1 MQLRKILIFIL
12 IALGSLACRSEDI
25 EPTELNGLSFAIASG
40 RVLYPFGRYQLIS
53 YENNA
58 NITFKVNLEI
68 KNEKD
73 ADGHFIINGQSNVN
87 FYFAKFEADFA
98 KQTVQIYGVA
108 STRIGGTARELQF
121 ERDYLERL
129 SKVTSYQF
137 SQDGSK
143 LILQIPQGNKKIIFD
158 VNKD

>member
-1 MQLRKILIFIL
+1 MHLRKIIIFVCIGL
-12 IALGSLACRSEDI
+12 VGLGCRSEEI
-25 EPTELNGLSFAIASG
+25 EPSEFNELSFAIASG
-40 RVLYPFGRYQLIS
+40 RILYPFGKYKLLS

-58 NITFKVNLEI
+58 NINFNVDLEV

-73 ADGHFIINGQSNVN
+73 DDGHFIINGQSNVN
-87 FYFAKFEADFA
+87 FYFAKFEADFV
-98 KQTVQIYGVA
+98 KQTVKIYGVA

-143 LILQIPQGNKKIIFD
+143 FILILPDSNKRIIYEVD
-158 VNKD
+158 KN